1 MTASGAAFDDAAL
14 AALEFEA
21 VLAQIAVRATC
32 EPGRL
37 SVLGLT
43 PTTDFAVVAAE
54 LALVDDAI
62 AFLRSGGDFALTG
75 IVNMAAALE
84 RAEVGGALSG
94 VELRRIAD
102 NETSLVTAC
111 RAIAG
116 AKRQGTANR
125 WSPLLALALTLAPTG
140 TLFSRLTSALE
151 EDGRVADRASPTL
164 AKIRRQQR
172 ALHDEVRERCQSITR
187 NPETAKML
195 SEPIVTVRRGRYV
208 VPVRVEY
215 ASQFAGVVHDQSAS
229 GATVFI
235 EPMAAVE
242 ANNRLRG
249 LETAEEREIARIL
262 AELTGLT
269 AAQSD
274 ALAANSSL
282 SARLDC
288 AGARARWAA
297 AAQAGSPALSEE
309 RIVRIVHGR
318 HPLLRR
324 VAVPLDID
332 VGDAFDA
339 LIISGP
345 NMGGKTVM
353 LKTVGLFCVMA
364 YAGIPLPAAA
374 GTIIG
379 AFDHIACV
387 IGDEQSI
394 AENLS
399 SFSAHLRALR
409 AAQARAGAG
418 SLILVDEIGSGTEP
432 GAGAALAQAFIEAML
447 AAGAR
452 AIVTTHF
459 TQLKIFAADHERV
472 ANASMLFDPATNEPT
487 YLLLVGV
494 PGRSLAFALA
504 RAIGFDASTIERAEV
519 LLGAEAMDLE
529 RVFASLADQ
538 REQFRA
544 KVEDL
549 ESQRRRAV
557 GLETGLREEL
567 EQARSARAE
576 FERKAAETLA
586 RAVREVE
593 HEVRAKAE
601 QGAADAR
608 RQRMKPVP
616 QSAEAMDRTL
626 TEMRRSLGLESHAR
640 STEGAAAVDATGSG
654 DGIRPQFR
662 IGDAVFV
669 RTFGTSGVVADV
681 YERDVL
687 VAMGNAKTVV
697 APSDLSLEGPAA
709 GSAPRVSVGKRSGDV
724 PIAAEQ
730 AATRVDV
737 RGMRVEEAMPI
748 VDKALDEASLA
759 GLREL
764 RILHGKGTGQ
774 LGRGIREFL
783 RGHLQVENAA
793 FAPDREGG
801 SGVTVISIK

>member
-1 MTASGAAFDDAAL
+1 MTAAAFDDAAL
-14 AALEFEA
+14 EALEFDV
-21 VLAQIAVRATC
+21 VLAQIAARASC

-37 SVLGLT
+37 SVLALKPTIDLT
-43 PTTDFAVVAAE
+43 AVAAQ

-62 AFLRSGGDFALTG
+62 AFMRAGGDFSLTG
-75 IVNMAAALE
+75 VVDMAAALE
-84 RAEVGGALSG
+84 RAQVGGALSG

-116 AKRQGTANR
+116 TKRQGTANR

-140 TLFSRLTSALE
+140 TLVSRLTSALE
-151 EDGRVADRASPTL
+151 EDGRVGDRASPTL

-187 NPETAKML
+187 NPETAKLL

-208 VPVRVEY
+208 VPVRVEF
-215 ASQFAGVVHDQSAS
+215 ASQFPGVVHDQSAS

-262 AELTGLT
+262 AELTRLT
-269 AAQSD
+269 AAQGD
-274 ALAANSSL
+274 ALAANATL

-288 AGARARWAA
+288 AGARARWAVA
-297 AAQAGSPALSEE
+297 VEAGSPSLSEQ

-409 AAQARAGAG
+409 AAQSRAGAG

-447 AAGAR
+447 AVGAR
-452 AIVTTHF
+452 VIVTTHF
-459 TQLKIFAADHERV
+459 TQLKIFAADRDRV

-487 YLLLVGV
+487 YVLLVGV

-504 RAIGFDASTIERAEV
+504 RAIGLDSSTIERAEV

-544 KVEDL
+544 KVEEL
-549 ESQRRRAV
+549 EAQGRRA
-557 GLETGLREEL
+557 GALETGLRDQL
-567 EQARSARAE
+567 AHARSERAD

-586 RAVREVE
+586 RAVRDVE
-593 HEVRAKAE
+593 QEVRAKAE

-608 RQRMKPVP
+608 RQRIKQVP
-616 QSAEAMDRTL
+616 QTDEALDRTL
-626 TEMRRSLGLESHAR
+626 TEMRRSLGLETHAR
-640 STEGAAAVDATGSG
+640 SAVNPNAGDAGGSSE
-654 DGIRPQFR
+654 GIRPQFR
-662 IGDAVFV
+662 VGDAVFV
-669 RTFGTSGVVADV
+669 RTFGASGVVADV
-681 YERDVL
+681 YDRDVL

-697 APSDLSLEGPAA
+697 APSDLSLEGPATA
-709 GSAPRVSVGKRSGDV
+709 SAARVPGSKRSGDLQA
-724 PIAAEQ
+724 AAES

-783 RGHLQVENAA
+783 RGHLQVENTA

-801 SGVTVISIK
+801 TGVTVISLK